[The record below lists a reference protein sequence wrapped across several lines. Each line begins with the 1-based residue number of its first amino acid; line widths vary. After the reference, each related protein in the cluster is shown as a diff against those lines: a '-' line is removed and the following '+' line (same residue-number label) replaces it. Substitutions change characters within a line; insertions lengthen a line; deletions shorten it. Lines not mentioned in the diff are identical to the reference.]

1 LKKEELSVNHV
12 PWILRA
18 QGVPEVDGT
27 APDGPTPAE
36 KAPEVTAP
44 EQPETR
50 EGTQDA
56 RRVVAGTVATVNL
69 VDGTCTTTDGMVI
82 RLGPRTAEVA
92 DALTLGARVQIDAEG
107 IATAEGLIVTEVWV
121 RPD

>member
-1 LKKEELSVNHV
+1 MDHV

-27 APDGPTPAE
+27 TPDGPTSAE
-36 KAPEVTAP
+36 KAPDATAP
-44 EQPETR
+44 EQAEPG
-50 EGTQDA
+50 EGTPVA
-56 RRVVAGTVATVNL
+56 KRVVAGTVATVNL
-69 VDGTCTTTDGMVI
+69 VNRTCTTTDGVVI
-82 RLGPRTAEVA
+82 RLGSHTAEVA

-107 IATAEGLIVTEVWV
+107 IPTAEGLIVTEVWI

>member
-1 LKKEELSVNHV
+1 MNRF

-18 QGVPEVDGT
+18 QGVPEEDGMASGDKAPDGT
-27 APDGPTPAE
+27 AP
-36 KAPEVTAP
+36 
-44 EQPETR
+44 EQVEPR
-50 EGTQDA
+50 EGTPDA

-69 VDGTCTTTDGMVI
+69 VDGTCTTTDGIVI

-107 IATAEGLIVTEVWV
+107 IPTAEGLIVTEVWI